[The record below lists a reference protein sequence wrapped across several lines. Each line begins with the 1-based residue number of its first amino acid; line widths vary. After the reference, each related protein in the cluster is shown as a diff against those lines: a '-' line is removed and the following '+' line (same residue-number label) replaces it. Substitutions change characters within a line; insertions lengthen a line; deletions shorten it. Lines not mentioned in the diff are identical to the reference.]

1 MLTYVRRA
9 VSAVLARD
17 GFIGPAQE
25 RRRREA
31 ATKPRLARFMGR
43 SPPR

>member
-17 GFIGPAQE
+17 GFIGPPAQE
-25 RRRREA
+25 RRRRES
-31 ATKPRLARFMGR
+31 ATKPRR
-43 SPPR
+43 